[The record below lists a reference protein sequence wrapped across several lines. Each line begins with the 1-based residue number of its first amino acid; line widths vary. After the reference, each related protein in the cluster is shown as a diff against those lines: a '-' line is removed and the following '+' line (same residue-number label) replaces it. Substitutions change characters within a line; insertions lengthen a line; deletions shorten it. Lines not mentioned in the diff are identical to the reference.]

1 MEASCE
7 MAHFPCSS
15 SHPRG
20 CWARRPAHV
29 HARRSHCATSA
40 AVLCRTLRSL
50 PCAFPAYAR
59 LDCAAAA
66 ARALRKVAEDAKRLK
81 KAQQMQAHDEGMKR
95 LAQLEDERSSEES
108 EEDELQPNAPSPTV
122 DEKITE
128 KPKSK
133 PKKKETHRGILRP
146 PRTLETTMF
155 DRLEK
160 MYGPSI
166 KRMLSVQ
173 YR

>member
-1 MEASCE
+1 MLAIKQQEQAS
-7 MAHFPCSS
+7 
-15 SHPRG
+15 
-20 CWARRPAHV
+20 
-29 HARRSHCATSA
+29 
-40 AVLCRTLRSL
+40 
-50 PCAFPAYAR
+50 YQ
-59 LDCAAAA
+59 
-66 ARALRKVAEDAKRLK
+66 ALMSNPLRLK
-81 KAQQMQAHDEGMKR
+81 EMQ
-95 LAQLEDERSSEES
+95 ERNGIKPKKDKKEPKPQASNTKPTKVNSKTLSVASPKVEETSPNDIDADASESSDSEES

-128 KPKSK
+128 KAKSK
-133 PKKKETHRGILRP
+133 PKKKETRRGILRP

-166 KRMLSVQ
+166 KRMLTVQ

>member
-1 MEASCE
+1 MGSRQVCWIPVLKAKKLILAGDPMQLPPTIISIDKPRKDKKQPKPQASNTKSTKTNPKALSVASPKVEETIPNDTDAEASE
-7 MAHFPCSS
+7 SES
-15 SHPRG
+15 
-20 CWARRPAHV
+20 
-29 HARRSHCATSA
+29 
-40 AVLCRTLRSL
+40 
-50 PCAFPAYAR
+50 
-59 LDCAAAA
+59 D
-66 ARALRKVAEDAKRLK
+66 
-81 KAQQMQAHDEGMKR
+81 
-95 LAQLEDERSSEES
+95 SEES

-128 KPKSK
+128 KAKSK
-133 PKKKETHRGILRP
+133 PKKKETRRGILRP

-166 KRMLSVQ
+166 KRMLTVQ